1 MPGLAQK
8 GTKSEVKLIR
18 TAVCPAYLLQI
29 KHKIVFKKIKSLNW
43 HYIMFKSFR

>member
-18 TAVCPAYLLQI
+18 TAVCTAYLLQI
-29 KHKIVFKKIKSLNW
+29 KHKIVFKKNQVSELALYNV
-43 HYIMFKSFR
+43 